1 LEEDLYRLVEDI
13 ERHMAAWAVVAERAE
28 SQASEVAAVREE
40 VHSAI
45 RSLNELKEA
54 EAQRDQAVGLR
65 RLSNSP
71 DGIVCV
77 GAGVI
82 FNVLNGSCAIAQNSI
97 F

>member
-1 LEEDLYRLVEDI
+1 LKEDLYGLGENVEQ
-13 ERHMAAWAVVAERAE
+13 RRAAWAAVAEHAE

-54 EAQRDQAVGLR
+54 EARCDQAVGLR
-65 RLSNSP
+65 RLSGPP
-71 DGIVCV
+71 DGIVCI
-77 GAGVI
+77 GAGDI
-82 FNVLNGSCAIAQNSI
+82 FRILNRSCAISQNSI